1 MPLYK
6 DKRLGRGV
14 ILWKIEPTHSNDS
27 VQIDIFV
34 DYKRALIVEKS
45 WKCGEARF
53 LTKNKLTSSKKVH
66 FW

>member
-14 ILWKIEPTHSNDS
+14 ILWKIEPTHNNDS

-34 DYKRALIVEKS
+34 DYKRALIV
-45 WKCGEARF
+45 
-53 LTKNKLTSSKKVH
+53 
-66 FW
+66 